1 MRVTGA
7 TTESVNRF
15 VLDSAAVYIDYELP
29 GERTLGAT
37 QEGATFTLEQTNR
50 QTPIDGFRGPVKG
63 ARRVTEETA
72 RITASILEMTSEN
85 MARILTGSTVTD
97 HTADGASNPTHNQV
111 QRMSDLPN
119 TGDYATNV
127 ALVGR
132 VQGSGQPMVVILFN
146 ALSDGE
152 LELETTDQEEGTIEV
167 QFTAHFD
174 LNDPDTAPYALRF
187 PKDVDA
193 VAT

>member
-7 TTESVNRF
+7 TTESTSRF
-15 VLDSAAVYIDYELP
+15 VLDSAAVYIDYEEP

-37 QEGATFTLEQTNR
+37 QEGATFNVEQTIR
-50 QTPIDGFRGPVKG
+50 QVPIDGFRGPVKG

-85 MARILTGSTVTD
+85 MARIITGSAVTD
-97 HTADGASNPTHNQV
+97 HTADGETNPTHNQV

-119 TGDYATNV
+119 AGDYATNV

-132 VQGSGQPMVVILFN
+132 VQGSGQPIVIILFN

-152 LELETTDQEEGTIEV
+152 IEMETTDQEEGAIEV

-174 LNDPDTAPYALRF
+174 LSDPDTAPYALRF
-187 PKDVDA
+187 PQDVDA
-193 VAT
+193 VAS